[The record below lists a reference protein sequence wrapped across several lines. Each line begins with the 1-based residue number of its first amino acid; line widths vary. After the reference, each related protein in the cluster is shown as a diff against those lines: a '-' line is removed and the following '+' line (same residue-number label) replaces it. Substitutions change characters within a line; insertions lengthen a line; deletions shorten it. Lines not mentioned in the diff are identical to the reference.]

1 MRGRCIPATLSQAR
15 AVIRPAARPPSVLS
29 PAALAAAPELAFF
42 DALEALLDV
51 TYCALVAADP
61 ALDDPE
67 RPYWLREPLPS
78 THQPASRITMLI
90 ADLRQQMDR
99 YRRLARIETERPHDD
114 TIPF

>member
-1 MRGRCIPATLSQAR
+1 
-15 AVIRPAARPPSVLS
+15 VIRHAGRPPSVLS

-42 DALEALLDV
+42 DALDALLDV

-78 THQPASRITMLI
+78 THQPASRIAALMTE
-90 ADLRQQMDR
+90 LRRQMDR
-99 YRRLARIETERPHDD
+99 YRRLAPTELSQPLDDD

>member
-1 MRGRCIPATLSQAR
+1 MTP
-15 AVIRPAARPPSVLS
+15 PAARPASTLS

-42 DALEALLDV
+42 DALDALLDV
-51 TYCALVAADP
+51 TFCALVAADP

-78 THQPASRITMLI
+78 THQPACRITMLM
-90 ADLRQQMDR
+90 AELRRQMDR
-99 YRRLARIETERPHDD
+99 YRTLARIERTQYVGDD